1 MKKNTILFGMAAIAI
16 ALGSCGSN
24 ASEASGAD
32 SVAQADSNATTYNV
46 DLASSTVAWFGT
58 HAVGTGDHNGTINIK
73 EGSLSLANGNIT
85 AGSFVIDMSSIK
97 CTDSLPAEYLTKLH
111 GHLAAEDFFNTAKFP
126 TAKFEITACEAKAE
140 GDNTH
145 FISGNLTLRDSTK
158 NISFP
163 AKVTVADG
171 VTATAKVVINRLDW
185 GINYDKEN
193 MTLAEAAQKKLKN
206 GVVSK
211 DITLNISLTAKK

>member
-24 ASEASGAD
+24 ASDASGAD

-46 DLASSTVAWFGT
+46 DAASSTVTWFGT